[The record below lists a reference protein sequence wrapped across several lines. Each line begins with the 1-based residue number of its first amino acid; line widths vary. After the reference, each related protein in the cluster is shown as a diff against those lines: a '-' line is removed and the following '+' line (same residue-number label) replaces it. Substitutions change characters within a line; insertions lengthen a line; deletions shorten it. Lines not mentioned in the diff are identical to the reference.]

1 MIDNKILQPVMGY
14 VNPTIIEER
23 KLNAVN
29 MDVFSRLMMDR
40 IIFLGSD
47 IDANVANIVNAQ
59 LLWLDSL
66 NHNDITIYINSPGG
80 SIVDGLAIYDTMHM
94 IKSDVRTICM
104 GLGASMGSILL
115 SGGTKGKRQ
124 ALPHSKILIHQ
135 PLGGAKGQASDITII
150 CEEINKYKKELYRI
164 LSENTGQ
171 SIKKIEKD
179 ADRDFYMT
187 AEEALDYGIID
198 SIIGQ

>member
-1 MIDNKILQPVMGY
+1 MIDNTNLQPVMGY

-171 SIKKIEKD
+171 TIKKIEKD

-187 AEEALDYGIID
+187 AEEALNYGIID